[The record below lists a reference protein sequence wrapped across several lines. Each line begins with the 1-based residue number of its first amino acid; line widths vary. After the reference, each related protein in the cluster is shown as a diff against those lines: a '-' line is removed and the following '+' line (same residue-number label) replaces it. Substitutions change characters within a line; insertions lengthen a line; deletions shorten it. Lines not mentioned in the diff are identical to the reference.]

1 MTLNALSSIITLLRA
16 DTEAAAAAGSVT
28 VYGATLPAVTGDID
42 GEWAKLM
49 PRRMVLVREA
59 GGLPKTEVGP
69 LSWPRFDVRCYG
81 KDPGGVWDASELSRE
96 IFDRLYGSVNRVAGL
111 VAVTLNA
118 GPTPGRESDTG
129 WAYNLRTYDVLQGG

>member
-96 IFDRLYGSVNRVAGL
+96 IFDRLYGSVNRVAG
-111 VAVTLNA
+111 
-118 GPTPGRESDTG
+118 PWWRSRSTPGRRRGVSQTPVG
-129 WAYNLRTYDVLQGG
+129 V

>member
-1 MTLNALSSIITLLRA
+1 MTINALASMISLLRS
-16 DTEAAAAAGSVT
+16 DTAAAAATGSVT
-28 VYGATLPAVTGDID
+28 LYGETLPAITGDID
-42 GEWAKLM
+42 DEWAKLM

-59 GGLPKTEVGP
+59 GGLPKTERGP

-81 KDPGGVWDASELSRE
+81 KDPGGVWDASELSRL
-96 IFDRLYGSVNRVAGL
+96 IFDRLFGQHNMVTGL
-111 VAVTLNA
+111 VAITLNA